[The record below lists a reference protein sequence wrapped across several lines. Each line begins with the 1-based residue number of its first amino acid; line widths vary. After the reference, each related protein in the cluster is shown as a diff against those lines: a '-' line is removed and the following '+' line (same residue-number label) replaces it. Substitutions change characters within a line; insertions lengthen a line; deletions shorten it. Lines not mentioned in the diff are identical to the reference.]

1 MIQKGLRFIFLAF
14 LILAVSACGSEK
26 EETINEENKKNHTTE
41 DVSTDN
47 NEGTDDKETKNGVAS
62 KGEEPSV
69 SSEVYQDRFTSGN
82 MGVKKI
88 LYENL
93 KINDTKNI
101 EDVIITLEGIQYAEI
116 TPSEAAKSKFKN
128 LNDKDR
134 IVLTAK
140 LKLENNSKQ
149 PLIYQSIRSFLRG
162 NDNQIIYLPETNL
175 EPSQQGEMAA
185 GTSSEKLHVFLIDKD
200 LFSKTRNLK
209 LEFGPFLNSEGKDL
223 FNGKKAEFE
232 IPLPK

>member
-1 MIQKGLRFIFLAF
+1 MQKGLKFIFLAC

-26 EETINEENKKNHTTE
+26 EETINKDNKKYQTTE

-47 NEGTDDKETKNGVAS
+47 NEGTEDKETKNGVAS

-82 MGVKKI
+82 RDVKKI

-93 KINDTKNI
+93 KMNDTKNI

-116 TPSEAAKSKFKN
+116 TPSEATKSKFKN
-128 LNDKDR
+128 INERDR
-134 IVLTAK
+134 IIITMKIKIV
-140 LKLENNSKQ
+140 NNFKQ
-149 PLIYQSIRSFLRG
+149 PLIFKSIRSFLRG

-175 EPSQQGEMAA
+175 EPSQQGIIAA

-200 LFSKTRNLK
+200 LFSNIRNLK

-223 FNGKKAEFE
+223 FNGKKTEFE
-232 IPLPK
+232 IPLPN